1 MSESGGILR
10 PFHQASW
17 NEPIILE
24 QTSPGERGILLPEV
38 EPDVAAAGDGL
49 GDLPAELRRSSAPGL
64 PELSQPQVLRHFLRL
79 SQETL
84 GIDVDIHLGAGTC
97 TMKYSPKVNEELIR
111 SHKVADL
118 HPEQDD
124 ATTQGILEAMWRFE
138 QALRE
143 ISGMDRFSFQPGGG
157 SQAVYANAAMI

>member
-1 MSESGGILR
+1 MSENGGVLR

-17 NEPIILE
+17 NEPIVLE
-24 QTSPGERGILLPEV
+24 QSSPGERGILLPEP

-49 GDLPAELRRSSAPGL
+49 ADLPAELRRTDPPGL

-97 TMKYSPKVNEELIR
+97 TMKYSPKVNEELVR
-111 SHKVADL
+111 SHKVTEL
-118 HPEQDD
+118 HPEQD
-124 ATTQGILEAMWRFE
+124 R
-138 QALRE
+138 
-143 ISGMDRFSFQPGGG
+143 G
-157 SQAVYANAAMI
+157 SSRRCGASSARSARSPAWTGSPSSRPADHRPSTRTPP